1 MKPYTV
7 TGKVKTAFS
16 RPISDFKGADGQPL
30 QPLDFSEETEIF
42 SDVAEAKAT
51 KEWLDDSEIL
61 EAVNQK
67 RIAVA
72 RSKGSAAAIAAAGI
86 KAPTLEDD
94 GEAVRMLV
102 KMYLTRKTFATEA
115 EATVAARK
123 ALGL

>member
-1 MKPYTV
+1 MKNYTV
-7 TGKVKTAFS
+7 TGKVKTAYS
-16 RPISDFKGADGQPL
+16 RPISEFKDADGNLL
-30 QPLDFSEETEIF
+30 QPLDFSEDTEIF

-72 RSKGSAAAIAAAGI
+72 RSKGSAAAIAKAGI
-86 KAPTLEDD
+86 KAPTVEEDS
-94 GEAVRMLV
+94 EAIRMLV
-102 KMYLTRKTFATEA
+102 GMYMKRKTFATEA
-115 EATVAARK
+115 AATEAARK